1 MDASA
6 LHRPKRPLGRLVKS
20 LPERLADRV
29 LEDVMTGRLR
39 PGDRLKEELLAQ
51 THAVSRATVREAL
64 IALARQGYVVRI
76 PRSGARIA
84 EFSRSDLDDL
94 FELRAALLAVAAGR
108 YRAAGRSLQ
117 LAELEALVAEL
128 EAMAAATRRLA
139 PAFATLS
146 VRIQT
151 LLTDRCGNSH
161 LPDIYK
167 RLAGMGT
174 WQLIR
179 GQASS
184 FLTVH
189 GRQESAAD
197 WRRLADASRRA
208 MSTGPNARAA
218 SCSSIRR
225 RACGSTTTRRRANDV
240 KCSVSSRRRDPG
252 APQLPPSTSAGTPR
266 ADSSVCTAAR
276 HASAIARRGSEV
288 TILGTSAPTRR
299 ATA

>member
-1 MDASA
+1 MDANPSA
-6 LHRPKRPLGRLVKS
+6 ETPAETPLGKLVKS

-39 PGDRLKEELLAQ
+39 PGDRLKEEELAQ

-64 IALARQGYVVRI
+64 IALTRQGYVVRI

-94 FELRAALLAVAAGR
+94 FELRAALLAIAAGR
-108 YRAAGRSLQ
+108 YAGRHGRRADKQQ
-117 LAELEALVAEL
+117 LAELETMVTEL
-128 EAMAAATRRLA
+128 EGMAAIAATS
-139 PAFATLS
+139 PQAFATQS

-151 LLTDRCGNSH
+151 VLTDRCGNNH

-184 FLTVH
+184 FLTLAA
-189 GRQESAAD
+189 RQESAAD
-197 WRRLADASRRA
+197 WRRLARHVAAGDADA
-208 MSTGPNARAA
+208 AERAA
-218 SCSSIRR
+218 RLLLEHSAVRVR
-225 RACGSTTTRRRANDV
+225 QHFDEVMR
-240 KCSVSSRRRDPG
+240 
-252 APQLPPSTSAGTPR
+252 LPPA
-266 ADSSVCTAAR
+266 
-276 HASAIARRGSEV
+276 
-288 TILGTSAPTRR
+288 
-299 ATA
+299 

>member
-1 MDASA
+1 MDAET
-6 LHRPKRPLGRLVKS
+6 PTETPLGKLVKS

-39 PGDRLKEELLAQ
+39 PGDRLKEEELAQ

-108 YRAAGRSLQ
+108 YARRADPRQ
-117 LAELEALVAEL
+117 LAELEVLVVEL
-128 EAMAAATRRLA
+128 EAMAAA
-139 PAFATLS
+139 PDMSPQAFATQS
-146 VRIQT
+146 VRIQS
-151 LLTDRCGNSH
+151 LLTERCGNAH

-184 FLTVH
+184 FLTLAA
-189 GRQESAAD
+189 RKESAAD
-197 WRRLADASRRA
+197 WRRLARDVAAGDVDGAERA
-208 MSTGPNARAA
+208 GR
-218 SCSSIRR
+218 
-225 RACGSTTTRRRANDV
+225 V
-240 KCSVSSRRRDPG
+240 
-252 APQLPPSTSAGTPR
+252 LLEHSAVR
-266 ADSSVCTAAR
+266 VRQHFD
-276 HASAIARRGSEV
+276 EV
-288 TILGTSAPTRR
+288 MQPA
-299 ATA
+299 